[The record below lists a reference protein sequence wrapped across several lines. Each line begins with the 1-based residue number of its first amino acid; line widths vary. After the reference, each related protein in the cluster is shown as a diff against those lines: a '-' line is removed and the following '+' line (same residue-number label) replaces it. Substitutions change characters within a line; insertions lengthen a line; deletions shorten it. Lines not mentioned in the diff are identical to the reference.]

1 MIGNL
6 CIWEKYTVF
15 LSLKLNLTK
24 IRISFMYLDEQ
35 ADTTSNHL
43 QEDFEQNRR
52 FLISLPTP
60 YEIVYPV
67 QLRKNE
73 EQGLS
78 TRDFYGRH
86 KVSSLSYEICYAAL
100 HYHLLNG

>member
-1 MIGNL
+1 MCL
-6 CIWEKYTVF
+6 CVL
-15 LSLKLNLTK
+15 LS
-24 IRISFMYLDEQ
+24 DEGSP
-35 ADTTSNHL
+35 ADHVL
-43 QEDFEQNRR
+43 EDFEQNKR
-52 FLISLPTP
+52 FLTSLPAA

-86 KVSSLSYEICYAAL
+86 KVIEMGCEQS
-100 HYHLLNG
+100 